1 MPRWKKDAKEFKVT
15 VNYEEKRGYQSYIPK
30 PIMLM
35 LGNPESLKYT
45 VKGSKIEISSGVA
58 EPVPAPALLLLKQTK
73 KTKSRTARP
82 TKSNSA
88 SKRQNQTE
96 R

>member
-35 LGNPESLKYT
+35 LGSPESLKYT
-45 VKGSKIEISSGVA
+45 VKGNKIEISSGEA
-58 EPVPAPALLLLKQTK
+58 ESVPSFLLMKQSK
-73 KTKSRTARP
+73 KSKPKTNP
-82 TKSNSA
+82 TKGNSA
-88 SKRQNQTE
+88 SEGKNPTE